1 MSFLGPVNPFTTSP
15 TLGRE
20 SELLGLTMPNS
31 MVERLRFSEG
41 EDKDCIV
48 VKVHIWKQQQGNNSE
63 FKIFFLNIV
72 ARKHISSVIFQSGAE
87 HQILN
92 EHSPLRFKNL
102 WTNQKQS

>member
-41 EDKDCIV
+41 EDKDCII

-63 FKIFFLNIV
+63 LKFPPLILLLQENIFLP
-72 ARKHISSVIFQSGAE
+72 QSFRAA
-87 HQILN
+87 QSI
-92 EHSPLRFKNL
+92 RF
-102 WTNQKQS
+102 